1 MPEEDPTRICDKVT
15 TKRVDLGL
23 ELLADLVEGFCIEGT
38 AQRVV
43 EVFDELVR
51 VILLS
56 YKWRIVWIRFFLR

>member
-23 ELLADLVEGFCIEGT
+23 ELLADLFEGFCVEGA

-43 EVFDELVR
+43 EVFDELGR

-56 YKWRIVWIRFFLR
+56 YNWRIEWLRFFLR